1 MNNPLPSDLAATVQ
15 NALAE
20 DIGSGDV
27 SAQLISNSCH
37 AQAQVISR
45 ESAVLCG
52 CAWFD
57 EVFRQLA
64 AQVHIDW
71 QAQDGDNISAK
82 QVICSLSGP
91 AAALLTGERTALNF
105 LQLLSAT
112 ATQTHRYV
120 QAVAG
125 TGVKILDTRK
135 TLPGLRRAQ
144 KYAVCCGGGVNHRLG
159 LYDAFLIKEN
169 HILAAG
175 SITQAVA
182 AARQQAT
189 DLIIEVEIETLAQI
203 EEALAS
209 GVKQLLL
216 DNFALPQLR
225 EAVALV
231 QGRAQLEVSGGITVE
246 TLRAVAETGIDFIS
260 VGALTKDVK
269 AIDFSMRILEIC
281 SLSE

>member
-1 MNNPLPSDLAATVQ
+1 MNNPLPSDLATTVQ
-15 NALAE
+15 NALDE

-27 SAQLISNSCH
+27 TAQLVSSTCH

-64 AQVHIDW
+64 AQVYIDW
-71 QAQDGDNISAK
+71 QVKDGANVSAK
-82 QVICSLSGP
+82 QVVCTLSGP

-120 QAVAG
+120 QAVVG

-144 KYAVCCGGGVNHRLG
+144 KYAVRCGGGVNHRLG

-182 AARQQAT
+182 AARQQAA
-189 DLIIEVEIETLAQI
+189 DLTIEVEIETLAQI

-269 AIDFSMRILEIC
+269 AIDFSMRILEIR